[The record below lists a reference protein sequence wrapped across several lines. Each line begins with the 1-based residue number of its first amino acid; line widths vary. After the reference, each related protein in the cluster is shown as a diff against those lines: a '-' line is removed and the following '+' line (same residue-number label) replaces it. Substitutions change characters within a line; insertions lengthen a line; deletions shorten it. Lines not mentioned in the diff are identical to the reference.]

1 MELST
6 LPPPTP
12 SRSTSAVPS
21 DATTGAASL
30 ALSADLLRLLNMS
43 WLETGSLLM
52 DNDPAG
58 VGGAGGSQSDERQYI
73 WLERYHAHIAAQQ
86 REQQEQQAPA
96 SLTTP
101 TLQPQTTTTPGDDNQ
116 PHVSYNIV

>member
-1 MELST
+1 
-6 LPPPTP
+6 
-12 SRSTSAVPS
+12 
-21 DATTGAASL
+21 
-30 ALSADLLRLLNMS
+30 
-43 WLETGSLLM
+43 M